1 MKGLSLQMLRI
12 LYSGVMKR
20 ILLTSAMAV
29 SICVF
34 GSAAF
39 AQGNSIT
46 IIHDDGSKEVIELGS
61 SVPDVAPSPALKAT
75 PRVEVVPRAERVA
88 PPVSSPAVP
97 PDAAAEPK
105 VVPVLEKEFQPKPK
119 LEPQTKPQPK
129 QQESVPSQRLA
140 KEHVQ
145 VPPRKPH
152 RQVISNGEQITKD
165 KALYI
170 ALSEA
175 PPARD
180 VQVKAIETSQ
190 GNDFS
195 VIFETDDGG
204 YEVLVDGLSGV
215 IKHSGAIEKGQ
226 SLVQP
231 GHLPVR

>member
-1 MKGLSLQMLRI
+1 MKGLSLQMPRI
-12 LYSGVMKR
+12 LYSGVMNR
-20 ILLTSAMAV
+20 ILLISALAV

-34 GSAAF
+34 GSAGF

-46 IIHDDGSKEVIELGS
+46 IVHDDGSKEVIELGG
-61 SVPDVAPSPALKAT
+61 SVPDVAPSPAPKAT

-88 PPVSSPAVP
+88 PPVSSPAVS
-97 PDAAAEPK
+97 PDVVAEPK
-105 VVPVLEKEFQPKPK
+105 VAPVVEKESQPKP
-119 LEPQTKPQPK
+119 QAKPQAKP
-129 QQESVPSQRLA
+129 QESVSSQRLA

-145 VPPRKPH
+145 VPPKKPH
-152 RQVISNGEQITKD
+152 RQVISNGEQITKE

-180 VQVKAIETSQ
+180 VQVKAVETAQ

-215 IKHSGAIEKGQ
+215 IKHSGAIENGQ